1 MIDPKNM
8 ITMYVKYGNSK
19 NFFVTLTNSAWTAI
33 NLTGATVLFTVKKN
47 AELSETD
54 PTDSKALLEK
64 TITDFDT
71 PRTNGK
77 FTLTLSPEDTA
88 QIGLWDFSYDF
99 KITWSDQS
107 IYNTDIGVISIGK
120 VSTQRNL
127 YPTS

>member
-1 MIDPKNM
+1 
-8 ITMYVKYGNSK
+8 MYVKYGNSK